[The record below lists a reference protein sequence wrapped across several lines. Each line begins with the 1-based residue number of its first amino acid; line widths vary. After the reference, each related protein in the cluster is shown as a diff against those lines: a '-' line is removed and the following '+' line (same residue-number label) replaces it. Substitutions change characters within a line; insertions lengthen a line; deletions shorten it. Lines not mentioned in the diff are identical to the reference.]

1 MPALGTAVLVSFI
14 PAQLFFEDY
23 VNTVWCFFAA
33 VLSLLILGMIL
44 KGNRQPSIE
53 TCANIGT

>member
-14 PAQLFFEDY
+14 VAQLFLEDY
-23 VNTVWCFFAA
+23 VISVWCFFAA
-33 VLSLLILGMIL
+33 VLSLLIPGMIL
-44 KGNRQPSIE
+44 KGNGQPSIE